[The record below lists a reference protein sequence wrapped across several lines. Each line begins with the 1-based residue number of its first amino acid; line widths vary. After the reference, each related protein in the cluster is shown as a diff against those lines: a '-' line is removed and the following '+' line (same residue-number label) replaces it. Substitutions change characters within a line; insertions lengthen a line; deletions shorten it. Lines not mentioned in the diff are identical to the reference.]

1 MEIVA
6 LARFRPVYFGWWVI
20 VASFACLMLVNGST
34 IFLFGL
40 MVVPVSE
47 DLGLPRSVAN
57 QGYIL
62 YMAGLTVWGPVA
74 GWLID
79 RLSVRLLVPAGAV
92 MITAGFATIAT
103 TDVLWLM
110 ALMLA
115 FPVAFGAAL
124 AGMITGSALTSRW
137 FRRRRGRAL
146 GIYAMASSL
155 AGLTITPA
163 SAAAIE
169 ALGWRSALIAQGLVL
184 CIIIVSFGLL
194 LMRDHPS
201 PEQLRTEIDPNE
213 PTAEKPLEGRLWT
226 AKDLLRE
233 RNFYLIVIAMGIVF
247 ASDSVLVVSMVP
259 HMSDLGISL
268 TAAALVV
275 SAQSASATFGK
286 FVVGF
291 LSERISIIRIY
302 GVVIACHLVLLALYL
317 TWPGYWIMVLAS
329 GVIGIAVGGVVPV
342 KFIMLSKAFGSRSF
356 AYIMGLATVISQ
368 VFSAIALYLA
378 GLSYDVHGNY
388 SVAFAGMMFAVSISF
403 LLASQARFASPPC
416 ALPTQQP

>member
-1 MEIVA
+1 MEVA
-6 LARFRPVYFGWWVI
+6 VTPRFRPIYFGWWV
-20 VASFACLMLVNGST
+20 VAASFACLMLVNGST

-62 YMAGLTVWGPVA
+62 YMVGLTVWGPVA

-92 MITAGFATIAT
+92 MITAGFTTIAT
-103 TDVLWLM
+103 TDKLWLM
-110 ALMLA
+110 ATMLA
-115 FPVAFGAAL
+115 FPVAIGGGL
-124 AGMITGSALTSRW
+124 AGMITGGALTSRW

-155 AGLTITPA
+155 AGLAITPA

-169 ALGWRSALIAQGLVL
+169 VLGWRTALMAQGLVL
-184 CIIIVSFGLL
+184 CVIIVTFGLV

-201 PEQLRTEIDPNE
+201 PEQLREELNTEEGDSPE
-213 PTAEKPLEGRLWT
+213 MPAEGRVWT
-226 AKDLLRE
+226 AKELFCE
-233 RNFYLIVIAMGIVF
+233 RNFYLIVVSMGILF
-247 ASDSVLVVSMVP
+247 ASDGVLVISMVP

-286 FVVGF
+286 LVVGF
-291 LSERISIIRIY
+291 LSERISIIWIY
-302 GVVIACHLVLLALYL
+302 GVVIVCHLALLALYL
-317 TWPGYWIMVLAS
+317 IWPGYWIMLLAS
-329 GVIGIAVGGVVPV
+329 AVIGIAVGGTVPV
-342 KFIMLSKAFGSRSF
+342 KFIMISKAFGSRSF
-356 AYIMGLATVISQ
+356 AFIMGLANVISQ
-368 VFSAIALYLA
+368 IFSAIALYLA
-378 GLSYDVHGNY
+378 GVSYDQNGNY
-388 SVAFAGMMFAVSISF
+388 SVAFVGMMIAVSVSF
-403 LLASQARFASPPC
+403 LLASRVRFNQALGA
-416 ALPTQQP
+416 

>member
-1 MEIVA
+1 M
-6 LARFRPVYFGWWVI
+6 YFGWWV
-20 VASFACLMLVNGST
+20 VAASFVCLMLVNGST

-47 DLGLPRSVAN
+47 DLQLPRSVAN

-92 MITAGFATIAT
+92 MIMAGFLAIAT
-103 TDVLWLM
+103 TDRLWM
-110 ALMLA
+110 IALMLA
-115 FPVAFGAAL
+115 FPVAFGAGL

-155 AGLTITPA
+155 AGLAITPA

-169 ALGWRSALIAQGLVL
+169 ALGWRSALIAQGFVL
-184 CIIIVSFGLL
+184 CVLIVTFGLV
-194 LMRDHPS
+194 LMRDQPS
-201 PEQLRTEIDPNE
+201 AEQLRVEIDPNE
-213 PTAEKPLEGRLWT
+213 SGTEKPLEGRVWT

-247 ASDSVLVVSMVP
+247 ASDGVLVVSMVP
-259 HMSDLGISL
+259 HMSDQGISL

-302 GVVIACHLVLLALYL
+302 GVVVACHLLLLALYL
-317 TWPGYWIMVLAS
+317 TWPGYWIMVMAS
-329 GVIGIAVGGVVPV
+329 AVIGIAVGGVVPV

-368 VFSAIALYLA
+368 IFSAIALYLA
-378 GLSYDVHGNY
+378 GVSYDRAGNY
-388 SVAFAGMMFAVSISF
+388 SVAFIAMMLAVTISF
-403 LLASQARFASPPC
+403 LLASQARFDQAPQTSP
-416 ALPTQQP
+416 TKQ

>member
-1 MEIVA
+1 M
-6 LARFRPVYFGWWVI
+6 YFGWWV
-20 VASFACLMLVNGST
+20 VAASFVCLMLVNGST

-47 DLGLPRSVAN
+47 DLQLPRSVAN

-92 MITAGFATIAT
+92 MITAGFLTIAT
-103 TDVLWLM
+103 TDRLWM
-110 ALMLA
+110 IALMLA
-115 FPVAFGAAL
+115 FPVAFGAGL

-155 AGLTITPA
+155 AGLAITPA

-169 ALGWRSALIAQGLVL
+169 ALGWRSALIAQGFVL
-184 CIIIVSFGLL
+184 CVLIVTFGLV
-194 LMRDHPS
+194 LMRDQPS
-201 PEQLRTEIDPNE
+201 AEQLRVEIDPNE
-213 PTAEKPLEGRLWT
+213 SRTEKPLEGRIWT

-247 ASDSVLVVSMVP
+247 ASDGVLVVSMVP

-302 GVVIACHLVLLALYL
+302 GVVVACHLLLLALYV

-329 GVIGIAVGGVVPV
+329 AVIGIAVGGVVPV

-368 VFSAIALYLA
+368 IFSAIALYLA
-378 GLSYDVHGNY
+378 GVSYDRAGNY
-388 SVAFAGMMFAVSISF
+388 SVAFIAMMLAVTISF
-403 LLASQARFASPPC
+403 LLASQARFDQAPQTSP
-416 ALPTQQP
+416 TKQ

>member
-1 MEIVA
+1 M
-6 LARFRPVYFGWWVI
+6 YFGWWV
-20 VASFACLMLVNGST
+20 VAASFVCLMLVNGST

-47 DLGLPRSVAN
+47 DLQLPRSVAN

-92 MITAGFATIAT
+92 MITAGFLTIAT
-103 TDVLWLM
+103 TDRLWM
-110 ALMLA
+110 IALMLA
-115 FPVAFGAAL
+115 FPVAFGAGL

-155 AGLTITPA
+155 AGLAITPA

-169 ALGWRSALIAQGLVL
+169 ALGWRSALMAQGFVLCVLIVTFGLVL
-184 CIIIVSFGLL
+184 
-194 LMRDHPS
+194 MRDQPTA
-201 PEQLRTEIDPNE
+201 EQLRVEIDPNE
-213 PTAEKPLEGRLWT
+213 LGTEKPLEGRIWT

-247 ASDSVLVVSMVP
+247 ASDGVLVVSMVP

-302 GVVIACHLVLLALYL
+302 GVVVACHLLLLALYL
-317 TWPGYWIMVLAS
+317 TWPGYWIMVMAS
-329 GVIGIAVGGVVPV
+329 AVIGIAVGGVVPV

-368 VFSAIALYLA
+368 IFSAIALYLA
-378 GLSYDVHGNY
+378 GVSYDRAGNY
-388 SVAFAGMMFAVSISF
+388 SVAFIAMMLAVTISF
-403 LLASQARFASPPC
+403 LLASQARFDQAPQTSP
-416 ALPTQQP
+416 TKQ